1 MAEGCSDAVL
11 AAWQRAAGR
20 SSSVARTAGV
30 RRGCCLHGS
39 LDARRNGSCHALMAV
54 VCLQPAPPPPP
65 HRGGGT
71 PCLST
76 ATTIAVPAEE
86 KWLSRGG
93 LCMEVWAGRC
103 NCDGGLLAAN
113 RPVLQPCSHHP
124 HA

>member
-54 VCLQPAPPPPP
+54 VCLQPAPPPPLLTVGAA
-65 HRGGGT
+65 R
-71 PCLST
+71 
-76 ATTIAVPAEE
+76 PA
-86 KWLSRGG
+86 
-93 LCMEVWAGRC
+93 CQP
-103 NCDGGLLAAN
+103 
-113 RPVLQPCSHHP
+113 RPL
-124 HA
+124 

>member
-54 VCLQPAPPPPP
+54 VCLQPAPPPPSSP
-65 HRGGGT
+65 WGRHALLVNRDHYSGACRGKVVEQRGLVHGSLGG
-71 PCLST
+71 PMQL
-76 ATTIAVPAEE
+76 
-86 KWLSRGG
+86 
-93 LCMEVWAGRC
+93 
-103 NCDGGLLAAN
+103 
-113 RPVLQPCSHHP
+113 
-124 HA
+124 